1 VTPSM
6 LPAGAE
12 LIDRIGWLIKLRWLA
27 IAGVVC
33 GAGFVRYALGVPV
46 GPWPLGALVA
56 LLALYN
62 LLLSAAVSRLRRQD
76 RTGTAMAIVLAPVQL
91 LKLWLVVQDFF
102 RSLLAAAFG
111 RRRGALTPRGRTTLG
126 YLLVPREL
134 WGMEPKAHVFNAAAF
149 AGAQIT
155 FDLFALAA
163 LLHFSG
169 GIENPFMFFSI
180 FHVVIASILLSR
192 EATYLETTLGFGLIS
207 AVGLG
212 EFSGLLRHVRLG
224 LLPEEGAYQSAVFV
238 AVVLFVL
245 GCTLYL
251 TAYMATSISSHQRSY
266 ERETVLLS
274 AEVARKAE
282 MLEAAYAR
290 VSQTERAK
298 SQYMR
303 KVAHELKAPIA
314 AVQMMLKVL
323 LDGLAGEIPER
334 SRDLITRAER
344 RARELA
350 QLTQDLLTLSRARE
364 GAVVIEI
371 LEVRMDEL
379 TSSVVAD
386 MREAAERA
394 GVALDAQIPAGLGPI
409 EGDPVGLQQ
418 LVANLIGNA
427 IRYTPRGGRVTVR
440 LREIESMLHLEVEDT
455 GIGIAKDDLPR
466 IFEEFYRAAN
476 AREHASD
483 GTGLGLAIVKAVAKQ
498 HGGSVAVE
506 SEPSRGTRFTVDL
519 PLKEQQPHRP

>member
-1 VTPSM
+1 M

-27 IAGVVC
+27 IVGVVC
-33 GAGFVRYALGVPV
+33 AAGFVRHALGVPV
-46 GPWPLGALVA
+46 GPWRIGALVV

-62 LLLSAAVSRLRRQD
+62 LLLAAAVTRLWRRE

-91 LKLWLVVQDFF
+91 LKLWLAVQDLF
-102 RSLLAAAFG
+102 RSLVAATFA

-134 WGMEPKAHVFNAAAF
+134 WGMEPKVHLFHAAAF
-149 AGAQIT
+149 ASAQIT

-274 AEVARKAE
+274 GELARKAE

-290 VSQTERAK
+290 VSQAERAK

-323 LDGLAGEIPER
+323 LDGLAGDVPEK
-334 SRDLITRAER
+334 SRELVERAEHR
-344 RARELA
+344 TRELA
-350 QLTQDLLTLSRARE
+350 QLTQDLLALSRARE
-364 GAVVIEI
+364 GTLAVEI
-371 LEVRMDEL
+371 APVALGEL
-379 TSSVVAD
+379 ATDVVAQTQGL
-386 MREAAERA
+386 ATQA
-394 GVALDAQIPAGLGPI
+394 GVTIVTDIPPGLPPVHGDVAGLR
-409 EGDPVGLQQ
+409 Q
-418 LVANLIGNA
+418 LVGNLVSNA
-427 IRYTPRGGRVTVR
+427 VRYTPRGGSVAVR
-440 LREIESMLHLEVEDT
+440 LQRTDSALRLEVEDT
-455 GIGIAKDDLPR
+455 GIGIPKDDLPR
-466 IFEEFYRAAN
+466 IFEEFFRSAN
-476 AREHASD
+476 ARSHTSD
-483 GTGLGLAIVKAVAKQ
+483 GTGLGLTIVKAVAEQ

>member
-1 VTPSM
+1 M

-27 IAGVVC
+27 IVGVVC
-33 GAGFVRYALGVPV
+33 AAGFVRHALGVPV
-46 GPWPLGALVA
+46 GPWPVGALVV

-62 LLLSAAVSRLRRQD
+62 LLLAAAVTRLRRQEQ
-76 RTGTAMAIVLAPVQL
+76 TGTTMAIVLAPVQL
-91 LKLWLVVQDFF
+91 FKLWLAVQDLF
-102 RSLLAAAFG
+102 RSLLAATFG
-111 RRRGALTPRGRTTLG
+111 RRRGALIPRGRTTLG
-126 YLLVPREL
+126 YLIVPREL
-134 WGMEPKAHVFNAAAF
+134 WGMDPKAHLFHAAAF
-149 AGAQIT
+149 ASAQIT

-212 EFSGLLRHVRLG
+212 EFSGLLRHVPLG
-224 LLPEEGAYQSAVFV
+224 LLPGEGAYQSPVFV
-238 AVVLFVL
+238 GVVLFVL
-245 GCTLYL
+245 GSTLYL
-251 TAYMATSISSHQRSY
+251 TAFMATSISAGQRSF
-266 ERETVLLS
+266 EREAALLS
-274 AEVARKAE
+274 DDVARKAE
-282 MLEAAYAR
+282 LLEAAYAR
-290 VSQTERAK
+290 LSQAERAK
-298 SQYMR
+298 SKYMR

-314 AVQMMLKVL
+314 AVQMLLKVVL
-323 LDGLAGEIPER
+323 EGHAGEIPER

-350 QLTQDLLTLSRARE
+350 QLTQDLLALSRARE

-371 LEVRMDEL
+371 LEVRLAEL
-379 TSSVVAD
+379 TSGVVAE
-386 MREAAERA
+386 MREAAESA
-394 GVALDAQIPAGLGPI
+394 GVALDAHIPAGLGSI

-440 LREIESMLHLEVEDT
+440 LSEVGGMLHLEVEDT
-455 GIGIAKDDLPR
+455 GIGIANDDLPR
-466 IFEEFYRAAN
+466 VFEEFYRAAN

-483 GTGLGLAIVKAVAKQ
+483 GTGLGLAIVKAVAEQ
-498 HGGSVAVE
+498 HGGSVAVD
-506 SEPSRGTRFTVDL
+506 SEVGRGTRFTVTV
-519 PLKEQQPHRP
+519 PLHGPS